1 MSDPDMAEA
10 VAESRRSRQRTRR
23 VRGFQRLY
31 EILLWTFIGG
41 MALAVTGLLW
51 TQGHDAPGSA
61 SLATFLWAVTLLLL
75 TGFCLLLRFRFV
87 EPAKKMV
94 AFMLARQQ
102 GDGRKLL
109 RSVPVAWQPWFRT
122 IDRLYAKIEE
132 LAAEAAQIEQHQQL
146 EKNLLRRFSWVFER
160 NEQLTAEIK
169 EKNRFLE
176 QEIDNHKKTARELKR
191 HRDRLDEMVRERT
204 KELTEAN
211 QALLQEKSKAEEL
224 AIQAESANKA
234 KSQFLANISHEIRTP
249 MNAIMGFT
257 DMLIDTPLNDHQ
269 LDYAEIIRTSG
280 DTLLSLINNVLDF
293 SKIESGEIQLESID
307 FSPELLAYDVC
318 ELIRPKIADKPIEL
332 VCKIDASMPPHLRG
346 DPFRFQQ
353 ILINLMGNAPR
364 FTESGEIAL
373 SMWVESSPG
382 HQVKLHASISDTG
395 MGIPEDKQAIIFQ
408 PFQQADNSISRKF
421 GGSGLGLSISRQ
433 LAELME
439 GSVWLESEPEVGST
453 FHFTG
458 WFERS
463 EKAAPWRDLTA
474 SLVDKQVLVVDDN
487 QVNLD
492 MLAHALGSAGM
503 KVSDL
508 RSGMEVLPTLER
520 ALVAG
525 NPFDCVMID
534 IHMPQMSGYEVARG
548 IRASEKVDISGLPLI
563 ALSYV
568 TERDPDL
575 CRQAGFDESIIKP
588 VRREKL
594 FQLLN
599 GLIGTGLAMPVQASR
614 QGAPSGDQPPPD
626 SDQMARI
633 LVAEDNAVNQKLIQA
648 MLKKAGYGVEIAAD
662 GGAAVKKFTASPDDF
677 ALILMD
683 IQMPEMDGFEAA
695 KQIRGKGFA
704 EIPIIALTAHAL
716 AEYREE
722 CLAAGMNS
730 CIGKPVKRQELF
742 GLIEKYLS
750 PAGA

>member
-1 MSDPDMAEA
+1 VSDPDLAGGSYA
-10 VAESRRSRQRTRR
+10 SRRTRNTSRLRS
-23 VRGFQRLY
+23 FQRPY
-31 EILLWTFIGG
+31 EILLWAFIAG
-41 MALAVTGLLW
+41 LVLVVTGLLFVNE
-51 TQGHDAPGSA
+51 GESSGPSA
-61 SLATFLWAVTLLLL
+61 LGIVIWAMTLLLII
-75 TGFCLLLRFRFV
+75 GFCLLLHHRFI

-94 AFMLARQQ
+94 EFMLVRQRS
-102 GDGRKLL
+102 DGKMPAG
-109 RSVPVAWQPWFRT
+109 SVPASWQPWFRT
-122 IDRLYAKIEE
+122 VDRLYAKIEE
-132 LAAEAAQIEQHQQL
+132 LGAEAAQINQHQQL

-176 QEIDNHKKTARELKR
+176 QEIDNHKKTAKELKR

-211 QALLQEKSKAEEL
+211 QALLKEKSKAEEL
-224 AIQAESANKA
+224 AVQAESANQA

-280 DTLLSLINNVLDF
+280 ETLLSLINNVLDF

-318 ELIRPKIADKPIEL
+318 ELIRPKIAGKPIEL
-332 VCKIDASMPPHLRG
+332 VCKIDASIPPHLKG

-373 SMWVESSPG
+373 SMWVESEPS
-382 HQVKLHASISDTG
+382 HEIKLHATISDTG
-395 MGIPEDKQAIIFQ
+395 MGVPEDKQAIIFQ
-408 PFQQADNSISRKF
+408 PFHQADNSISRKF

-433 LAELME
+433 LAVLMD

-474 SLVDKQVLVVDDN
+474 PLIGKQVLIVDDN
-487 QVNLD
+487 QANLD
-492 MLAHALGSAGM
+492 MLVHALSSAGM

-520 ALVAG
+520 ALIAG

-548 IRASEKVDISGLPLI
+548 VRASEKPDISSLPLI
-563 ALSYV
+563 ALSYI

-599 GLIGTGLAMPVQASR
+599 GLIGAGLPSSAASGQAPPEAVLPE
-614 QGAPSGDQPPPD
+614 APDQEY
-626 SDQMARI
+626 RI
-633 LVAEDNAVNQKLIQA
+633 LVAEDNPVNQKLIQA
-648 MLKKAGYGVEIAAD
+648 MLKNGGYGVEIAAD
-662 GGAAVKKFTASPDDF
+662 GHAAVEQFSANPDAF

-683 IQMPEMDGFEAA
+683 IQMPEMDGFEAV
-695 KQIRGKGFA
+695 KRIRGKGF
-704 EIPIIALTAHAL
+704 EDIPIIALTAHTL
-716 AEYREE
+716 AEYRDQ
-722 CLAAGMNS
+722 CLAAGMS
-730 CIGKPVKRQELF
+730 ECIGKPVKRQELF
-742 GLIEKYLS
+742 GLIEKYL
-750 PAGA
+750 AAAA